1 MAEIKIPIKWN
12 EANFRWDNNPYKW
25 NEVFIVKKVAD
36 QILEGGGYVPS
47 YEKLEPEEK
56 KVFIN
61 LILTIKGN
69 REYSSPHIY
78 TEKQEVNDDIKVTA
92 EDIKMVIG
100 EVLKVEVANPTVYK
114 EKVPNLS
121 VKVKKPKIK
130 FKNV

>member
-1 MAEIKIPIKWN
+1 VAEIKIPIKWN

-36 QILEGGGYVPS
+36 QILGGGAPVTS
-47 YEKLEPEEK
+47 YEKLELEEK